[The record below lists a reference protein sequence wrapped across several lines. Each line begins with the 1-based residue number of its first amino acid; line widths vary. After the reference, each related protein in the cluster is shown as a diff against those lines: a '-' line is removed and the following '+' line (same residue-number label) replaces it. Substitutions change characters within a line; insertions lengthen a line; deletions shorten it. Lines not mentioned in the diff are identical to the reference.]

1 MTLTTHH
8 LEFSATATTSLEL
21 DDQAG
26 AAIRGAVVG
35 GLWERFCANKAALTC
50 ANCPLTKVCPV
61 AALVAPMREDG
72 ESGGEQ
78 RPRPYTVR
86 PPLGPRRFA
95 AGQPLTFGLT
105 LIGQPAALFP
115 YVVMAAQA
123 VEQSGLGRRLAANR
137 GRRGALQIEAISAI
151 DPLAGARAPLY
162 ARGRAQVQAPGLPVD
177 AAAVAAYAATLP
189 ADRLTLRFHTPLRLT
204 EKRNGTTRLVHRFE
218 PQPFFARLAWRLD
231 QLALAYGGGQSLSD
245 YAALPEQVA
254 RVMVANDQTHWVDV
268 VSYSSRTRS
277 RTPIG
282 GLVGDVT
289 LAGDLAALRGLMVWG
304 SLIHVGRNTVKGD
317 GWYQIVGGLNS

>member
-1 MTLTTHH
+1 VAVSTAPRN
-8 LEFSATATTSLEL
+8 SAWCHSSPNA
-21 DDQAG
+21 
-26 AAIRGAVVG
+26 
-35 GLWERFCANKAALTC
+35 
-50 ANCPLTKVCPV
+50 CPTN
-61 AALVAPMREDG
+61 
-72 ESGGEQ
+72 
-78 RPRPYTVR
+78 R
-86 PPLGPRRFA
+86 PPD
-95 AGQPLTFGLT
+95 
-105 LIGQPAALFP
+105 
-115 YVVMAAQA
+115 
-123 VEQSGLGRRLAANR
+123 SGSS
-137 GRRGALQIEAISAI
+137 SAI

-254 RVMVANDQTHWVDV
+254 RVMVANDQSHWGDV

-282 GLVGDVT
+282 GLVGDAQLRQVVT
-289 LAGDLAALRGLMVWG
+289 QLGPLIARRQTVVDEAVGLGAGRCHESTAFPMMSCCTSVAP
-304 SLIHVGRNTVKGD
+304 S
-317 GWYQIVGGLNS
+317 